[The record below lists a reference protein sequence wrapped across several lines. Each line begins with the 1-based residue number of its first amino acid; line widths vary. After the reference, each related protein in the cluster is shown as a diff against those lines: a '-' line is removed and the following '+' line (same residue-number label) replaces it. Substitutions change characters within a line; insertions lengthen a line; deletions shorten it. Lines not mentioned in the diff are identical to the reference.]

1 MQKKLLERSSLC
13 LYLISFLATLL
24 ICSQSVAA
32 PADSISAAGASNVLS
47 SFTASPDSA
56 DHSAVKAGTAVG
68 GDSIGGGSGALDG
81 IFGSKSSDSGMV
93 PGASGLSGSR
103 SGFNGMN
110 HNMPFIPAFD
120 TDGNIVIVSFTILG
134 QSYIYKHSIELIYD
148 PDEITLKKP
157 ALPPA
162 TPHEDALGPSE
173 VYFSGLKFT
182 FPVRKAAPG
191 SAIAIKYQGCDE
203 SGICYPPQTYNISLP
218 ESLIE
223 TLSGSA
229 ATGDKADATGAE
241 GAAATTGSKEAT
253 DAAASG
259 SAAQEDATGVASADN
274 STHGSGV
281 NLLSENERTH
291 SDEQKSSGL
300 FEFVS
305 SSNAGNGDA
314 ISQLLSDNLLLGL
327 VILFILG
334 IGLDM
339 TPCVLPMLPIFSTMV
354 IGSRKSTVKSTDVID
369 IAVAAQ
375 NENGTSRVRRMNYV
389 FFQNLGFALGLAL
402 TYTLL
407 GLLFSMAGAHMH
419 GFLQSTA
426 MNYTLAILMIICAL
440 ACADVFELKM
450 PAFITSRLQSR
461 ASRINTSSF
470 PGAFILGAIAAL
482 IASPCTSAPLAGALL
497 YVMKNG
503 DTIMGALVFFTI
515 GMGMATPLFIIG
527 MFGSR
532 FLQKSGI
539 IGDIIKRLMVVA
551 LLATAY
557 IIVRHTL
564 GRAEVLIGALTVY
577 IICVYT
583 MVSAVFFI
591 RRRALPMITATMI
604 AVFALIPTYW
614 SMGYFEQSTQ
624 HHAYR
629 DFYSAS
635 DMHSISHMTEGNYSM
650 IVFTAEWCANCKTME
665 REIYSSDHFLDLSSD
680 IRRVVVNITDTDNTE
695 IAGIIKHYNVIG
707 VPYFITVDNKG
718 NIVDSHLGL
727 AQPATVFEAVHRL
740 QSKSDQ

>member
-13 LYLISFLATLL
+13 LYLISFLATLM

-32 PADSISAAGASNVLS
+32 PADSSSAAGTSNLLS
-47 SFTASPDSA
+47 SFTASTESA
-56 DHSAVKAGTAVG
+56 APAAGKAGTAAG
-68 GDSIGGGSGALDG
+68 SDSTGSGSGALESIAG
-81 IFGSKSSDSGMV
+81 AMSSGSGMI
-93 PGASGLSGSR
+93 PGASDLSVSR
-103 SGFNGMN
+103 AGFNGMN

-148 PDEITLKKP
+148 PDEVTLKKP

-182 FPVRKAAPG
+182 FPVRKAVPG
-191 SAIAIKYQGCDE
+191 AAITIKYQGCDE

-229 ATGDKADATGAE
+229 PASDKADTTSAE
-241 GAAATTGSKEAT
+241 GAAGSAS
-253 DAAASG
+253 AAA
-259 SAAQEDATGVASADN
+259 AGVD
-274 STHGSGV
+274 STYNPAPGSGV
-281 NLLSENERTH
+281 NLLSEHERA
-291 SDEQKSSGL
+291 SGEGQKSSSL

-327 VILFILG
+327 LILFILG
-334 IGLDM
+334 IGLDL

-375 NENGTSRVRRMNYV
+375 SQSGSSRVRRMNYV

-419 GFLQSTA
+419 SFLQSTA

-461 ASRINTSSF
+461 ASRLNTSSF

-503 DTIMGALVFFTI
+503 DTLMGSLVFFTI

-532 FLQKSGI
+532 FLHKSGI

-551 LLATAY
+551 LLVTAY

-604 AVFALIPTYW
+604 AVFALAPTYW

-635 DMHSISHMTEGNYSM
+635 DMHSLSHITEGNYSM
-650 IVFTAEWCANCKTME
+650 IVFTAEWCANCKSME
-665 REIYSSDHFLDLSSD
+665 RQIYSSAHFLDISSD
-680 IRRVVVNITDTDNTE
+680 ILRVVVNITDTDNTE

-727 AQPATVFEAVHRL
+727 APPATVFEAVHRL
-740 QSKSDQ
+740 QSKSDK

>member
-13 LYLISFLATLL
+13 LYLISFLATLM

-32 PADSISAAGASNVLS
+32 PADSSSAADTSNILS
-47 SFTASPDSA
+47 SFTAYSDSA
-56 DHSAVKAGTAVG
+56 APATGNAVTAAG
-68 GDSIGGGSGALDG
+68 GDSTGSGSGALESIAG
-81 IFGSKSSDSGMV
+81 AMSSGSGMI

-103 SGFNGMN
+103 AGLNGMN

-148 PDEITLKKP
+148 PDEVTLKEP

-182 FPVRKAAPG
+182 FPVRKAVPG
-191 SAIAIKYQGCDE
+191 AAIAIKYQGCDE

-229 ATGDKADATGAE
+229 PASDKADTTSAEGATGAAA
-241 GAAATTGSKEAT
+241 GPAAAATA
-253 DAAASG
+253 
-259 SAAQEDATGVASADN
+259 GVDSADN
-274 STHGSGV
+274 SAPGSGV
-281 NLLSENERTH
+281 NLLSEHERA
-291 SDEQKSSGL
+291 SGEGQKSSSL

-327 VILFILG
+327 LILFILG
-334 IGLDM
+334 IGLDL

-375 NENGTSRVRRMNYV
+375 SQSGSSRVRRMNYV

-419 GFLQSTA
+419 SFLQSTA

-461 ASRINTSSF
+461 ASRLNTSSF

-503 DTIMGALVFFTI
+503 DTLMGSLVFFTI

-532 FLQKSGI
+532 FLHKSGI

-551 LLATAY
+551 LLVTAY

-604 AVFALIPTYW
+604 AVFALAPTYW

-635 DMHSISHMTEGNYSM
+635 DMHSLSHITEGNYSM
-650 IVFTAEWCANCKTME
+650 IVFTAEWCANCKSME
-665 REIYSSDHFLDLSSD
+665 RQIYSSAHFLDISSD
-680 IRRVVVNITDTDNTE
+680 ILRVVVNITDTDNTE

-727 AQPATVFEAVHRL
+727 APPATVFEAVHRL
-740 QSKSDQ
+740 QSKSDK